1 MLFRR
6 LLSCAGRFPA
16 PCRGEES
23 RRGTALP
30 FASPSDNHDGSGQ
43 DADYETRSVPVARP
57 LTVWWEHAKDR
68 AALESVEGWALITEV
83 AMEDQASEAIDRV
96 AAAAIGLYDLS
107 PDAVVERI
115 NVSENTTYRV
125 NDAGRGR
132 RYALRVHRL
141 AYQSAEAIAAE
152 LAWVDALRAAGVVE
166 TAGAVAARDG
176 SRVVSVRV
184 DGLADQRNVVLFE
197 WLDGTAPD
205 AEDVASFRRLGAICA
220 RLHLHARSWRRPAA
234 FTRPTWDCDQFIGP
248 QGRAGR
254 WQDGLGMGREELA
267 LLSRLEDTIRRRLEI
282 YGRGR
287 DRFGLT
293 HNDLR
298 IANLL
303 VDGDRTYV
311 IDFDDCGD
319 SWYMNDWA
327 TAVSLIEHHTRL
339 PAMQEAW
346 VEGYRSVAS
355 LSREDEAELPTFV
368 MLSRLF
374 FVAWVGS
381 HHTWAP
387 EAAELGADYTVGM
400 CDLAEA
406 YLASVS

>member
-1 MLFRR
+1 
-6 LLSCAGRFPA
+6 
-16 PCRGEES
+16 
-23 RRGTALP
+23 
-30 FASPSDNHDGSGQ
+30 
-43 DADYETRSVPVARP
+43 
-57 LTVWWEHAKDR
+57 
-68 AALESVEGWALITEV
+68 
-83 AMEDQASEAIDRV
+83 MEDQASEAIDRV